1 MKKSTKK
8 SVSLLIIIPY
18 DSPSSVHFQIG
29 IGAPKWHLF
38 DWQFCVG
45 VLQTVAE
52 RTRQNSQ
59 ILTPAQCAAKHS
71 RFQEGSIC
79 LLFGPHPLIT
89 VLPAFWATSLIT
101 IMKNQYLHY
110 WLQFELQVNVVVG
123 RHCSHLT
130 LGS

>member
-29 IGAPKWHLF
+29 IGAPEWHLF

-59 ILTPAQCAAKHS
+59 ILTPAQCAAKRC
-71 RFQEGSIC
+71 RFQKGFIY
-79 LLFGPHPLIT
+79 LLFGPQTLFT
-89 VLPAFWATSLIT
+89 VLHAFWATQSLSL
-101 IMKNQYLHY
+101 KRNK
-110 WLQFELQVNVVVG
+110 G
-123 RHCSHLT
+123 
-130 LGS
+130 